1 LGRRNEAALT
11 RDPDRSAFFIALVV
25 VDVLVAL
32 ADAISGPYAVLF
44 LVDQAGLGPLSLSA
58 VLTVRALGGIAF
70 ATAFGA
76 WVDKRTSIRP
86 LLLALAGTFVG
97 YTLLAFTTNF
107 AGLLCIAAGPIALG
121 AAAFSQSIALAKRQF
136 ERESLYTTNRA
147 IGVLRASWSLAW
159 AIGPAIGALV
169 VGPFGFR
176 GVFLTSAASGAIALL
191 TLALVR
197 ARPVSRAAGHSPPA
211 KPAKGGPTIALAF
224 AALVLFHT
232 AMFMGSIPLPIVLT
246 GALGGTETDVGLA
259 FSLCAAL
266 EIVVMGALIWR
277 PLKRGERPA
286 IVVGFAAFAAYF
298 IALALARSVS
308 AVLWAQILRAVGIA
322 LVSYLG
328 ISFLQSLMPHRA
340 GAAAALFS
348 NAGQIGSVAAAL
360 GAGALAQA
368 FGWTSVFVACAV
380 LNLVGLV
387 LVRLVEAE
395 AD

>member
-1 LGRRNEAALT
+1 MDA
-11 RDPDRSAFFIALVV
+11 DRSAFFIALVV
-25 VDVLVAL
+25 VDVLAGL
-32 ADAISGPYAVLF
+32 ADAISGPYTVLF
-44 LVDQAGLGPLSLSA
+44 LVDQAALSPLSLSV

-70 ATAFGA
+70 ASAFGA
-76 WVDKRTSIRP
+76 WFDRRTSVRP
-86 LLLALAGTFVG
+86 LLLALAGTSLG

-107 AGLLCIAAGPIALG
+107 AGLFLIAAGPIALG
-121 AAAFSQSIALAKRQF
+121 AAAFSQSIALAKRHF
-136 ERESLYTTNRA
+136 EHESLYTTNRA

-169 VGPFGFR
+169 VGPLGFR
-176 GVFLTSAASGAIALL
+176 GVFLTSAASGAIALS

-197 ARPVSRAAGHSPPA
+197 ARPISRAAGHGHPA
-211 KPAKGGPTIALAF
+211 KPANGSPAIALAF
-224 AALVLFHT
+224 AALALFHT

-246 GALGGTETDVGLA
+246 STLGGTETDAGLA

-277 PLKRGERPA
+277 PLKRGERGA

-298 IALALARSVS
+298 VTLALARSVS
-308 AVLWAQILRAVGIA
+308 AVIWAQFLRAFGIA

-328 ISFLQSLMPHRA
+328 ISFLQSLLPHRA

-348 NAGQIGSVAAAL
+348 NAGQVGSVAAAL

-380 LNLVGLV
+380 LCVAGLV

-395 AD
+395 AN